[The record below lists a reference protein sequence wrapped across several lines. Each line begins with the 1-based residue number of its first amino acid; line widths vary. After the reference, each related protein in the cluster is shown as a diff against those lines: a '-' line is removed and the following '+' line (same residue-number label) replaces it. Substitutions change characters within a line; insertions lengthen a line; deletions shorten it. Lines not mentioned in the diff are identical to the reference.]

1 MVQHLNQDIE
11 GGFGLYVS
19 RVPRRQERTEYIWRA
34 VWDFWELMCVERAEK
49 GEKRRLGRGS
59 LGETIKRFHIRLRNK
74 DYISY
79 IQFLNRGVILNK
91 IGFQKVRYTDI
102 SR

>member
-1 MVQHLNQDIE
+1 M
-11 GGFGLYVS
+11 
-19 RVPRRQERTEYIWRA
+19 
-34 VWDFWELMCVERAEK
+34 ERAEK

-59 LGETIKRFHIRLRNK
+59 LGETIKCFHIKLRNK
-74 DYISY
+74 DYIRY
-79 IQFLNRGVILNK
+79 IQFLNREVILNK